1 MAIVLMEEVLVGLD
15 EVKVSVEQAVAML
28 ADIIEEMRPEIG
40 ADLRQVLAETLL
52 HPLQSRVV
60 ALEALLEALAA

>member
-15 EVKVSVEQAVAML
+15 EVKVSVEQAVATL
-28 ADIIEEMRPEIG
+28 ADIIEDMRPEVG
-40 ADLRQVLAETLL
+40 EDLRQVLAETLL

>member
-15 EVKVSVEQAVAML
+15 EVKVSVEQAVVTL
-28 ADIIEEMRPEIG
+28 ADIIEDMRPEVG
-40 ADLRQVLAETLL
+40 EDLRQVLAETLL